1 MNMQEY
7 TLEKISYSRK
17 EDCRIMESVLRKWFK
32 DPKILNLVSPNLT
45 YPFNFKD
52 WVSKNYSNYQFPTI
66 SIVIL
71 KKNWIVG
78 HISFR
83 VKKNNV
89 QAFHLVIDEQY
100 RRLGLAKILVAEVE
114 NHCSKL
120 RKTITVKILRK
131 NQEALNLYKNLGYNV
146 MYSKSLKSVKMQ
158 KA

>member
-1 MNMQEY
+1 M
-7 TLEKISYSRK
+7 
-17 EDCRIMESVLRKWFK
+17 
-32 DPKILNLVSPNLT
+32 
-45 YPFNFKD
+45 
-52 WVSKNYSNYQFPTI
+52 
-66 SIVIL
+66 
-71 KKNWIVG
+71 G

-131 NQEALNLYKNLGYNV
+131 NQEALNLYKNLGYTV
-146 MYSKSLKSVKMQ
+146 ISSKSLKSVKMQ
-158 KA
+158 KF